1 MAGPLFFC
9 GTLPAPMSGRDVLR
23 FQLAGTFNLLA
34 ARLEG
39 VSEVEWTARAL
50 PGTSRVGFI
59 LWHCART
66 IDWAVHRGIR
76 GVAQLAELPAWSGVA
91 VLDGLAGFGISGDLA
106 DRIPELVSREQV
118 AAYVAGLRDAALAWL
133 DEQSDRDLDRVP
145 DLRANHATA
154 PGYLEPSP
162 WAEVQD
168 LAGEPAWH
176 YLARP
181 SIGHVRA
188 HLGEVDVLL
197 RVLRSPG

>member
-1 MAGPLFFC
+1 
-9 GTLPAPMSGRDVLR
+9 MSGRDVLR

-39 VSEVEWTARAL
+39 VSEVEWRARAL

-66 IDWAVHRGIR
+66 IDWAVHRGVR

-91 VLDGLAGFGISGDLA
+91 VLEGLAGFGISDELA
-106 DRIPELVSREQV
+106 DRIPELVSRDQV
-118 AAYVAGLRDAALAWL
+118 AAYVAGLRDAVLPWL
-133 DEQSDRDLDRVP
+133 EQQSERDLDRVP
-145 DLRANHATA
+145 DLRAHLATA
-154 PGYLEPSP
+154 PDYLEAAP
-162 WAEVQD
+162 WAEVED

-181 SIGHVRA
+181 SIGHVRG
-188 HLGEVDVLL
+188 HLGELDVLL
-197 RVLRSPG
+197 GVLRSSERPG